1 MKTKLQ
7 EDDINKKKKDYLTW
21 DRFSE
26 WKISL
31 MLSGITREDVILG
44 PRKKKNNNN
53 NEWFLKK
60 TTRDWPNDGLLR
72 IKKHIQ
78 HKQKNEMRKE
88 KQRSTGG
95 LFLKIQGGRD

>member
-1 MKTKLQ
+1 MENQPNAVGYYTGGC
-7 EDDINKKKKDYLTW
+7 NPRSTKKKK
-21 DRFSE
+21 
-26 WKISL
+26 K
-31 MLSGITREDVILG
+31 
-44 PRKKKNNNN
+44 NN

-78 HKQKNEMRKE
+78 NKQKNEMRKE